1 MFLTCWSSGKG
12 LIVSIRDDARDAGL
26 LLRYALDPAAAPAR
40 LDVYGRL
47 LDRFHTDP
55 DLRSVFDE
63 FTGAL
68 GVRVLAAD
76 RLTGLV
82 MTPEPDSPLAVK
94 DTSAW
99 LRITGVP
106 DRLVYGLALGA
117 VAAWCYPNARAVR
130 EPATRRVT
138 AIDVDRLI
146 REHAAGVE
154 AGDLDATEP
163 LADAWN
169 EYINNRK
176 QVEFTK
182 TKRLTRSCTVRMCE
196 DALTMLAAFRL
207 LVPDRTAPPPR
218 TDLKVWRSTDRFR
231 AHVAA
236 GGGPLVWQTI
246 TASGVPDRLHREPA
260 QSSSAEGEG

>member
-1 MFLTCWSSGKG
+1 
-12 LIVSIRDDARDAGL
+12 VSARDDARDAGL
-26 LLRYALDPAAAPAR
+26 LFRYALDPTSAPAR

-63 FTGAL
+63 FAGAL
-68 GVRVLAAD
+68 GVRVLTAD

-94 DTSAW
+94 DTSEW

-146 REHAAGVE
+146 REHAAATGDV
-154 AGDLDATEP
+154 DLDEP
-163 LADAWN
+163 LAEAWN
-169 EYINNRK
+169 EYMNNRK
-176 QVEFTK
+176 QAALTQ
-182 TKRLTRSCTVRMCE
+182 TKRLSRSCTVRMCE

-218 TDLKVWRSTDRFR
+218 HDLKVWRSTDRFR

-246 TASGVPDRLHREPA
+246 IASGVADRLFSEVTASSPA
-260 QSSSAEGEG
+260 DGED